1 MGLWLQAGRD
11 LAGGEAQTRSA
22 CGAASKFRLITN
34 IDFRGYALLQTH
46 HRPIVLVHLL
56 AIALAAALVLVV
68 PKTAS
73 AQQHQLQITSVVT
86 TNWPSVEV
94 TATIVDPTGQ
104 PITGLG
110 AQNFNVR
117 SGASALPVTGVTTTS
132 DPGVGI
138 AVVLVFDVSGSMAG

>member
-11 LAGGEAQTRSA
+11 RAGGEAQTCPASDA
-22 CGAASKFRLITN
+22 TSKFRLITN
-34 IDFRGYALLQTH
+34 FASRGYALLRTH
-46 HRPIVLVHLL
+46 HRPIVLALLL
-56 AIALAAALVLVV
+56 AIVLAPAVV
-68 PKTAS
+68 PGAAS

-94 TATIVDPTGQ
+94 TATIVDPAGQ
-104 PITGLG
+104 PVTGLS
-110 AQNFNVR
+110 APNFNVR

-138 AVVLVFDVSGSMAG
+138 AVVLV